1 MSLRWYVVRRTL
13 WTVFAAYLMLSAAF
27 FLYAYTPD
35 PNEVLVE
42 FGAGFGAAVS
52 GEDPTEAQEEA
63 LQAYREARNYDE
75 PIAERYANWMVGYA
89 TFNWGY
95 SFDHGRP
102 VTDLIADRLP
112 VTLVYLV
119 PGILLALVLGLGV
132 GLLAAMRQGG
142 PVDRLGTATAYVGL
156 GLPHFFLAELLI
168 VVAINELGWYGAL
181 WDSRYGLWS
190 VENLTALALPMLVV
204 TANLL
209 AVQVRYARAEALE
222 FVPADFVKR
231 LRASGASSW
240 RIARHVLR
248 NAALPLLSVFFTE
261 TLTVLFVTVYVIEV
275 VMEVPGLGSLAYHA
289 IFSRDIGIILAT
301 TFIPVLVGLV
311 GNLVQDVAY
320 TALDPRVS
328 YDD

>member
-1 MSLRWYVVRRTL
+1 VSPDRSDDVLTVPNVLGALRFLGSPWLVLLGVAGRETAFLVLFLALTFTDWLDGKLAGWLDQRSKIGPRLDSLADLT
-13 WTVFAAYLMLSAAF
+13 M
-27 FLYAYTPD
+27 YA
-35 PNEVLVE
+35 
-42 FGAGFGAAVS
+42 
-52 GEDPTEAQEEA
+52 
-63 LQAYREARNYDE
+63 
-75 PIAERYANWMVGYA
+75 
-89 TFNWGY
+89 
-95 SFDHGRP
+95 
-102 VTDLIADRLP
+102 
-112 VTLVYLV
+112 
-119 PGILLALVLGLGV
+119 ALVLGLGV

-142 PVDRLGTATAYVGL
+142 LFDRLGTATAYVGL

-190 VENLTALALPMLVV
+190 TENLTALALPMLVV

-209 AVQVRYARAEALE
+209 AVQVRYARSESLE

-240 RIARHVLR
+240 RIARHVVR

-275 VMEVPGLGSLAYHA
+275 VMEVPGLGSLAYNA
-289 IFSRDIGIILAT
+289 ILSRDSGVILAAT
-301 TFIPVLVGLV
+301 CIPVLVGLV

-320 TALDPRVS
+320 AALDPRVS
-328 YDD
+328 YED